1 MTEIILKLRNLIND
15 ILEPR
20 KEYYQMEDKYTFVL
34 TDIPENPT
42 EEDSIQV
49 FKNEVEVEPTNNWSY
64 SLSTNKI
71 TFEQDSDAEELIAG
85 DLIDISYSA
94 YKKYSLN
101 EMTGYIRAA
110 LTNLSIYGYRTF
122 KEKTNIIFPTPTESE
137 ENLIALVASIL
148 ITPSIKQYKTS
159 EITYT
164 FADDLSK
171 EDKIRNAINQYSKCF
186 GNIMYNGTTEN
197 EDE

>member
-64 SLSTNKI
+64 SSSTNKI

-110 LTNLSIYGYRTF
+110 LTNLSVQGYKTF
-122 KEKTNIIFPTPTESE
+122 KEKSNIILPTPIESE
-137 ENLIALVASIL
+137 ENLIAVVAAIL
-148 ITPSIKQYKTS
+148 INGSIKQYKTA
-159 EITYT
+159 EITFT

-186 GNIMYNGTTEN
+186 GNIMYTEEN